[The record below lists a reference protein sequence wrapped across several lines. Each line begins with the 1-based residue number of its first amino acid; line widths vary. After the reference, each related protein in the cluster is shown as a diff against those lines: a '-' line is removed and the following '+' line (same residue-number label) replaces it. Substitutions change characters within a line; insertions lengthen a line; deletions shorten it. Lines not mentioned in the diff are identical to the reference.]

1 MISAAAAGGKPL
13 SHSALRRSTSAAS
26 GSQHSSSAADLET
39 GSKTSRSSRQ
49 SSLSEATQKHQNNHH
64 HNVHNI
70 STTSYGSNNSNNV
83 PSPSPRSTLM
93 PPQSRD
99 RIKAAPSPKMSM
111 PRNLFG
117 KGGSGSG
124 GVVGSGPSMEG
135 KEDKKIAQ
143 YVIRLRDEL
152 SRIQNANG
160 GRTPP
165 KSQVDSTD
173 LNRVTQVLTKIRMLL
188 DVRVDQ
194 GDKSPLAPEINLGAN
209 IVEVMR
215 QYPAGYPILM
225 EECTCI
231 LYFVSVLE
239 PSFKKGVARLF
250 KAMADH
256 KANVAIQRAACEA
269 IRNVV
274 QNNPDALPRIAP
286 SLGVILQSMAAHG
299 SNAKLI
305 FKSIELLADLAL
317 EPVSKP
323 LFVQK
328 GGVGLL
334 HILSAMNRHSS
345 DASIQAAGCRA
356 VANLSLGA
364 TKEVLQRLT
373 PALDVILRAMNRHT
387 AHKHVQLYGCWA
399 LGNLAVWHHADIVA
413 QGGVDAILPS
423 MREMPAD
430 YKLQEQG
437 CAALSKLLEA
447 AKDSETRTKY
457 VDAITSQQ
465 GIPTILHAL
474 TQHSKVES
482 VQISGLSVLL
492 GCVAHSLDHHE
503 MFLAEGGLDVM
514 IRAMTS
520 FDKSVD
526 VASRGME
533 LLKNFT
539 RQSLDFQRAVFAK
552 GGIGVV
558 IGLMKTHQQA
568 HSVQDPAFAC
578 LRNIAIHPENRG
590 TVAQQGGIPTMI
602 NNMQIYI
609 QDAAIQAYGC
619 DALGRLAGG
628 EPLNQESILSHQGID
643 AALAAMT
650 THPNHPGVQDRA
662 IFFLLAMT
670 AHPDA
675 VAYLK
680 EPEREAIDVIK
691 QARIPQKEAAME
703 RCEKLIRAVESK
715 SSWFGRK

>member
-1 MISAAAAGGKPL
+1 MISPSRQGEHHQIQSQARPESL
-13 SHSALRRSTSAAS
+13 SKSDLRRSASAAS
-26 GSQHSSSAADLET
+26 GSQHSSTAADFET
-39 GSKTSRSSRQ
+39 ASKTSRSSRQ
-49 SSLSEATQKHQNNHH
+49 SNLSEATQKHQN
-64 HNVHNI
+64 
-70 STTSYGSNNSNNV
+70 SLT
-83 PSPSPRSTLM
+83 SPSPRSTLM
-93 PPQSRD
+93 PPQPRD
-99 RIKAAPSPKMSM
+99 RLKPSSSPNPS
-111 PRNLFG
+111 RTLFS
-117 KGGSGSG
+117 KSSE
-124 GVVGSGPSMEG
+124 S

-143 YVIRLRDEL
+143 YVVKLKEEL
-152 SRIQNANG
+152 IKIQQANG
-160 GRTPP
+160 GKTPT
-165 KSQVDSTD
+165 KTETNDVAR
-173 LNRVTQVLTKIRMLL
+173 LTQILTKIRMLL

-194 GDKSPLAPEINLGAN
+194 GDKSPLPSEINLGSN

-215 QYPAGYPILM
+215 QYPAGHSLLM

-231 LYFVSVLE
+231 LYFVSVLD

-250 KAMADH
+250 KSMADH
-256 KANVAIQRAACEA
+256 KANVAIQRASCEA

-299 SNAKLI
+299 ANTKLI
-305 FKSIELLADLAL
+305 FKSMELLADLAL

-334 HILSAMNRHSS
+334 HILSAMNRHSA
-345 DASIQAAGCRA
+345 DASIQAAGCRS

-387 AHKHVQLYGCWA
+387 SHKHVQLYGCWA
-399 LGNLAVWHHADIVA
+399 LGNLAVWHHPEIVH
-413 QGGVDAILPS
+413 QGGVDAILPC
-423 MREMPAD
+423 MREMLPD
-430 YKLQEQG
+430 SRLQEQG
-437 CAALSKLLEA
+437 CAALSKLVEA
-447 AKDSETRTKY
+447 AKDSETRVTY
-457 VDAITSQQ
+457 VDAIISQD
-465 GIPTILHAL
+465 GIPTILQSL
-474 TQHSKVES
+474 TQHSGSEA
-482 VQISGLSVLL
+482 VQVQGLSVLL
-492 GCVAHSLDHHE
+492 GCVSHSIDHHE
-503 MFLAEGGLDVM
+503 IFLAEGGLDVM
-514 IRAMTS
+514 IRAMTT

-558 IGLMKTHQQA
+558 VGLMKTHRQA

-578 LRNIAIHPENRG
+578 LRNIAIHPENRL
-590 TVAQQGGIPTMI
+590 TVAQQDGISTMI
-602 NNMQIYI
+602 DNMQIYI
-609 QDAAIQAYGC
+609 ADAAIQAYGC

-628 EPLNQESILSHQGID
+628 EPTNQEEILRHQGID

-650 THPNHPGVQDRA
+650 AHPTHPGVQDRS

-680 EPEREAIDVIK
+680 EPEREAIDTIK

-703 RCEKLIRAVESK
+703 RCEKLIRALESRA
-715 SSWFGRK
+715 SWFGRK